1 MKIPTLLQIVFVSG
15 NLLAAVPAFAATQ
28 GSAGF
33 DAPVPQ
39 SPVPQCGGEKGEKST
54 KDEKKSD
61 KKDSKDAKGD
71 SKAPASS

>member
-15 NLLAAVPAFAATQ
+15 NLLAAVPTFAATP

-33 DAPVPQ
+33 DA
-39 SPVPQCGGEKGEKST
+39 PVPQCGGEKGEKST

-61 KKDSKDAKGD
+61 KKDGKDAKGD